1 MKLNP
6 SFILRRQ
13 FHHKVISSALASLF
27 CCKTDLVK
35 KKIVLNFFSTIFL
48 CEQWDLNPHVI
59 NTRPSNVPVC
69 QFQHARLSR
78 QQKELY
84 HLCGGLS
91 TYFLKNF
98 VFFYTLLNSYKT
110 AKNKAIYIIKI
121 HKGNKSIL
129 MIFIPLINKF

>member
-1 MKLNP
+1 MAAGLGFEPRQTESESAVLPLHNPALN
-6 SFILRRQ
+6 
-13 FHHKVISSALASLF
+13 KW
-27 CCKTDLVK
+27 
-35 KKIVLNFFSTIFL
+35 
-48 CEQWDLNPHVI
+48 CEQWDLNPYVVD
-59 NTRPSNVPVC
+59 TRPSNVPVC